1 MSNLEIFKRKI
12 DTAEDLQSVVKTM
25 KALAAVSIRQYEK
38 AVTSLETYDKTL
50 EMGLHILLKRDPQV
64 LLNPSNYQTG
74 KQQLGVVIFGSD
86 QGMCGQFNERISNYT
101 LEHIETLNVS
111 KNDLTL
117 LTIGLRLADRLE
129 NLDYNSEAILTVP
142 SSIEGITNTIQETVL
157 ILEQWRQQ
165 KGINKIIVFHND
177 FISGSTYYPRYVQ
190 IFPLNLERLQN
201 LKQKPWNSRT
211 LPNFTMPSAQL
222 ASALFKQHFFVS
234 LYRACAESLASENAS
249 RLASMQVAEKNIK
262 ERLMELKNEFQ
273 HQRQTSITEELLD
286 IVSGFEALAQEV
298 DKS

>member
-38 AVTSLETYDKTL
+38 AVTSLETYDQTL
-50 EMGLHILLKRDPQV
+50 EMGLHILLKQDPQV

-74 KQQLGVVIFGSD
+74 KQQLGVVVFGSD
-86 QGMCGQFNERISNYT
+86 QGMCGQFNERIATYT
-101 LEHIETLNVS
+101 LEKIDTLKVPQN
-111 KNDLTL
+111 NLTL

-129 NLDYNSEAILTVP
+129 SLDYNSEAILTVP

-190 IFPLNLERLQN
+190 IFPLNLERLQT
-201 LKQKPWNSRT
+201 LKKQPWKSRP
-211 LPNFTMPSAQL
+211 LPNFTMSSTQL

-262 ERLMELKNEFQ
+262 ERLLELKNEFQ

-286 IVSGFEALAQEV
+286 IVSGFEALAQEE
-298 DKS
+298 DN

>member
-1 MSNLEIFKRKI
+1 MSNLETFKRKI

-38 AVTSLETYDKTL
+38 AVTSLETYDQTL
-50 EMGLHILLKRDPQV
+50 EMGLHILLQRDPQV
-64 LLNPSNYQTG
+64 LLNPSNYKIG
-74 KQQLGVVIFGSD
+74 KRQLGVVVFGSD
-86 QGMCGQFNERISNYT
+86 QGMCGQFNERIANYT
-101 LEHIETLNVS
+101 LEQIKTLNIP
-111 KNDLTL
+111 KNNLTL

-129 NLDYNSEAILTVP
+129 SLDYNSEQVLTVP

-165 KGINKIIVFHND
+165 KGINQIIVFHND

-201 LKQKPWNSRT
+201 LKKQPWNSRS
-211 LPNFTMPSAQL
+211 LPNFTMLSTQL

-262 ERLMELKNEFQ
+262 ERLLELQNQFQ

-298 DKS
+298 DN